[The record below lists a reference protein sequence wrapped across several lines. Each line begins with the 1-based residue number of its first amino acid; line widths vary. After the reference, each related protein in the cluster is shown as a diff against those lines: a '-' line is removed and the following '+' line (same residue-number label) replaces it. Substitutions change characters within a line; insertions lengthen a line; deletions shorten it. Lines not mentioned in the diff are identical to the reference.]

1 MDNHLREYNLSE
13 ERWRQAENYSP
24 AMTATIKDEELGVLR
39 GKRLAGNKKKEF
51 EQQKALLREKAAVL
65 REEIKRKKDLP
76 LEIKDTKQMNKER
89 E

>member
-51 EQQKALLREKAAVL
+51 E
-65 REEIKRKKDLP
+65 
-76 LEIKDTKQMNKER
+76 
-89 E
+89 